1 MSHPGSKGVA
11 APGVVRSGRVES
23 STRAGA
29 RARSDPRVRSWVGNM
44 AVITNRGL
52 RRQLHRAGIRS
63 RAGFSMIETSIAA
76 AVLTI
81 AVCGLSGSVVSAIA
95 LNRVNRETALAEAA
109 VRGVMEQVTGVQF
122 AEAFARFNADAG
134 DNPGLGLSPGATF
147 DVAGLR
153 GDGGALPG
161 SITFPTIDD
170 GGGPELREDTDD
182 PALGMPRD
190 LNGDAIIDAADHA
203 GNYRVLP
210 VRVTVTWRGVS
221 GLRTLTLESML
232 CAR

>member
-1 MSHPGSKGVA
+1 MADIKNRCLKRHVA
-11 APGVVRSGRVES
+11 GKL
-23 STRAGA
+23 A
-29 RARSDPRVRSWVGNM
+29 RG
-44 AVITNRGL
+44 
-52 RRQLHRAGIRS
+52 

-81 AVCGLSGSVVSAIA
+81 AVCGLSGSVVSAVA

-109 VRGVMEQVTGVQF
+109 VRAAMEQVSGAQF
-122 AEAFARFNADAG
+122 EEAYARFNANAG
-134 DNPGLGLSPGATF
+134 DNPALGASPGATF

-161 SITFPTIDD
+161 TIVFPTIDD

-190 LNGDAIIDAADHA
+190 LNGDGAVDAANHA

-221 GLRTLTLESML
+221 GVRSLSLESML